1 LGVPSVRLL
10 TNNPQKITS
19 LQACGIPVTARV
31 PLPPQVTTENATYLL
46 TKVLRMNHLLNLDA
60 FAGVLPGGSN
70 GVKPEPLHFLAPSTR
85 AREHSAS
92 AGETARPHAVET
104 TGWLPL
110 DPEEGIAALMQK
122 AADHHRHTG
131 RPFVTLSYA
140 QSVDGS
146 IAARPGQPLALSG
159 TLAMILTH
167 QLRAAHDAILVG
179 IGTVLADNPRLT
191 VRLVAGKNPQPIVA
205 DSWLRLPLGAHL
217 LCQHPLSPWIAAGE
231 PADAGRQQVLEA
243 AGARVLRLPMN
254 TRGHV
259 NLSALLE
266 RLGELGITSV
276 MVEGGARIITSFLAE
291 RLVDHIVLTV
301 APRLVGGIRA
311 VRRLTHAD
319 PAHLPRLRHLR
330 YQWLE
335 EDLVLWCDPAWEEG

>member
-1 LGVPSVRLL
+1 
-10 TNNPQKITS
+10 
-19 LQACGIPVTARV
+19 
-31 PLPPQVTTENATYLL
+31 
-46 TKVLRMNHLLNLDA
+46 
-60 FAGVLPGGSN
+60 
-70 GVKPEPLHFLAPSTR
+70 VK
-85 AREHSAS
+85 
-92 AGETARPHAVET
+92 
-104 TGWLPL
+104 
-110 DPEEGIAALMQK
+110 K
-122 AADHHRHTG
+122 AAEHHRHTG

-159 TLAMILTH
+159 TLSMTLTH

-191 VRLVAGKNPQPIVA
+191 VRLVEGKNPQPIVA
-205 DSWLRLPLGAHL
+205 DSRLRFPLSAHL
-217 LCQHPLSPWIAAGE
+217 LCAHPLAPWIATGE
-231 PADAGRQQVLEA
+231 PAEVDRQRVLEE

-259 NLSALLE
+259 DLTALLE
-266 RLGELGITSV
+266 RLGALGVRSV

-301 APRLVGGIRA
+301 APKLVGGIRA

-319 PAHLPRLRHLR
+319 PAYLPRLRNLR

-335 EDLVLWCDPAWEEG
+335 EDLVLWSDPVWEEG

>member
-1 LGVPSVRLL
+1 
-10 TNNPQKITS
+10 
-19 LQACGIPVTARV
+19 
-31 PLPPQVTTENATYLL
+31 
-46 TKVLRMNHLLNLDA
+46 VLRMSHLLNLDA
-60 FAGVLPGGSN
+60 FAGVPPGGSN
-70 GVKPEPLHFLAPSTR
+70 GIKPAPLHPLAPTTR
-85 AREHSAS
+85 ARGRAAS
-92 AGETARPHAVET
+92 DIETARSRPVEAADCM
-104 TGWLPL
+104 PL
-110 DPEEGIAALMQK
+110 CPDEGIAGLVQK
-122 AADHHRHTG
+122 AAEHHRHTG

-146 IAARPGQPLALSG
+146 IAARPGQSLALSG
-159 TLAMILTH
+159 TLSMTLTH

-191 VRLVAGKNPQPIVA
+191 VRLVEGKNPQPIVA
-205 DSWLRLPLGAHL
+205 DSRLRFPLSANL
-217 LCQHPLSPWIAAGE
+217 LCEHPLSPWIAAGE
-231 PADAGRQQVLEA
+231 PADTGRQHVLEA
-243 AGARVLRLPMN
+243 AGARILRLPMN

-259 NLSALLE
+259 NLTALLE
-266 RLGELGITSV
+266 RLGALGIHSV

-319 PAHLPRLRHLR
+319 PVQLPRLRHLR

-335 EDLVLWCDPAWEEG
+335 EDLVLWCEPTWENG